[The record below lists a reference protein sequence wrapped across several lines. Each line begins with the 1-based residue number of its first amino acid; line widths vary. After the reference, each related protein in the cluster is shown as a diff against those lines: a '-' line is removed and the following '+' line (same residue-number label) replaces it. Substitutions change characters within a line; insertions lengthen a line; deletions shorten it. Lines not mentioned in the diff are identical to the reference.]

1 MSLSL
6 PPELNQWVQQK
17 IESGVYSSE
26 EAVLR
31 AALSALDDRE
41 ETVVAIQEGYED
53 FQAGR
58 FRGLEEADRDF
69 RQKHQIKRDP

>member
-6 PPELNQWVQQK
+6 PPELNQWIQQK

-41 ETVVAIQEGYED
+41 ETVEAIREGYED
-53 FQAGR
+53 YQAGR
-58 FRGLEEADRDF
+58 FRSLEDADRDF
-69 RQKHQIKRDP
+69 RQIGRAHV